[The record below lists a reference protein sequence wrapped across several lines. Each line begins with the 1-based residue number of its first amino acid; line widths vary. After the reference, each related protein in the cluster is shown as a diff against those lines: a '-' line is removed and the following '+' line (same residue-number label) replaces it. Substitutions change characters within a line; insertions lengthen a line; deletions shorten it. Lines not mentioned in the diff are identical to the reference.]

1 MDNDYVLLNTKIAS
15 DVILKVLAVKRLLS
29 SGSVKKTGDAIEKVG
44 ISRSAFYKYKDY
56 VFDYSGDRFG
66 HMFTLSFELR
76 DVSGVLSEILKTLAA
91 FGCNVLTINQN
102 IPINSVANVTVTARI
117 DENLNLETLTDE
129 FKRLDGVIRV
139 GLLAMQ

>member
-29 SGSVKKTGDAIEKVG
+29 SGSVKRTGEAIERVG

-56 VFDYSGDRFG
+56 VFDYSSDRFG
-66 HMFTLSFELR
+66 HMFTLSIELK
-76 DVSGVLSEILKTLAA
+76 DISGILSDILKTLAE

-102 IPINSVANVTVTARI
+102 IPINSIANVTVSARA
-117 DENLNLETLTDE
+117 EESLSLETLTDNI
-129 FKRLDGVIRV
+129 KRLDGVNRV
-139 GLLAMQ
+139 ELLAMQ

>member
-29 SGSVKKTGDAIEKVG
+29 SGSVKRTGEAIERVG

-66 HMFTLSFELR
+66 HMFTLSSELK
-76 DVSGVLSEILKTLAA
+76 DISGILSDILKTLAE

-102 IPINSVANVTVTARI
+102 IPINSIANVTVSARA
-117 DENLNLETLTDE
+117 EESLSLETLTDNI
-129 FKRLDGVIRV
+129 KRLDGVNRV
-139 GLLAMQ
+139 ELLAMQ